1 MAAIWGYAE
10 PIRVLATREFQAS
23 IKESFHAELKAAIAS
38 EPWLEDS
45 YDVGVDYLRGKNGT
59 EFIFRGL
66 RHGISSIKSLAK
78 IDLTIVEEAED
89 VPESSWL
96 ALEAT
101 VFRQPKSELWP
112 IWNPRVDGSPVDL
125 RFVKSRPGNALIA
138 EMNWNDNPFFPK
150 GLDTLR
156 RREQQRLDA
165 GTYNHVWEGQYL
177 SRSKAQVFQNWR
189 TDEFEAPQGTIFYFG
204 GDWGYS
210 VDPSVLVRCFI
221 VGRTIFIDHEAYAVG
236 CEIDKLPFLFAG
248 MQNEEIINK
257 NLEAYQALTR
267 QERDEW
273 QGVPGSTNAPIR
285 ADSQRPDTIA
295 YMKRHGF
302 PRMVPSIKGA
312 GSVEDGI
319 EFIKS
324 YDIVVH
330 PRCKNTIRELTNYSY
345 KIDPHTDEVTNVLA
359 DKENHVIDSVRYAI
373 EQVRRRTRTMSREL
387 GI

>member
-10 PIRVLATREFQAS
+10 PLRILCTREFQMS
-23 IKESFHAELKAAIAS
+23 IKDSFHAELKVAIAT
-38 EPWLEDS
+38 EPWLEAA

-66 RHGISSIKSLAK
+66 RNSIKSLAK

-89 VPESSWL
+89 LRAAAWL
-96 ALEAT
+96 DLEAT
-101 VFRQPKSELWP
+101 VFRQPKSEMWV
-112 IWNPRVDGSPVDL
+112 IWNPSKDGSPVDE
-125 RFVKSRPGNALIA
+125 RFVKNCPPNALIT
-138 EMNWNDNPFFPK
+138 EMNWSDNPFFPK

-177 SRSKAQVFQNWR
+177 SRSKSQVFQNWR
-189 TDEFEAPQGTIFYFG
+189 VDEFEAPQGTIFYFG
-204 GDWGYS
+204 SDWGYS
-210 VDPSVLVRCFI
+210 VDPSVLVRAFI
-221 VGRTIFIDHEAYAVG
+221 IGRTIFIDHEAYAVG

-248 MQNEEIINK
+248 CENEEIINK
-257 NLEAYQALTR
+257 NLPAYQALTR
-267 QERDEW
+267 AERDEW
-273 QGVPGSTNAPIR
+273 KGVPGSTTAPIR
-285 ADSQRPDTIA
+285 ADSQRPDTIS

-302 PRMVPSIKGA
+302 SRIVASTKGP

-324 YDIVVH
+324 YDVVIH
-330 PRCKNTIRELTNYSY
+330 PRCKNTIREFTNYSY
-345 KIDPHTDEVTNVLA
+345 KVDPHTDEVTNVLA
-359 DKENHVIDSVRYAI
+359 DKENHVIDSVRYAV
-373 EQVRRRTRTMSREL
+373 EQVRRKTRTTSREL